1 MPGARVNDSTQQWA
15 AFTPAP
21 ANGPPGAYQLTP
33 NQTFVLYPQLANA
46 TTFATPVAEPKPSN
60 QSGALVRSSEKH
72 LRYLIMCPLRQ
83 GSHHLQQHILSGLSL
98 GCHL

>member
-1 MPGARVNDSTQQWA
+1 MLGGRVNDSTQQWA
-15 AFTPAP
+15 AFTSAP

-46 TTFATPVAEPKPSN
+46 TTFATPVADPKPSN

-72 LRYLIMCPLRQ
+72 LRYLDHVPVRQ
-83 GSHHLQQHILSGLSL
+83 VPHHLQDTLIGLSF
-98 GCHL
+98 GCPL